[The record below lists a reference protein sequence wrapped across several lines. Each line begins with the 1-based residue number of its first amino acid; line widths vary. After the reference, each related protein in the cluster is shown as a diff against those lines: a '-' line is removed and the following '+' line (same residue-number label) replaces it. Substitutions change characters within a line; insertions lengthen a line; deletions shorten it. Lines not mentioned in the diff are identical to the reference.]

1 MNLDRREWLGGLAAI
16 FAATAWKA
24 VAQPSPTIVT
34 PEMFGAVGDGKTN
47 DTAAFSRMTAF
58 VNRRGGGTV
67 RLRATTYIIGR
78 QAEDRSK
85 GYAFGPTGVM
95 DFIGCTGPLTVQGNG
110 ATIRCAPGLRFG
122 TFDLRTGQPTRH
134 KLPYYGTGEL
144 ASPYFAMIKIEKCS
158 GPVKISDLR
167 LDGNAS
173 QLRIG
178 GPWGDAGWQI
188 GSTGVILRNNRAP
201 ILVANVTS
209 FNHAHDGGTGDGPGV
224 PGRDEQVTIRD
235 CRFFGNGRNGWSLVG
250 GIGWTFERCR
260 FDFNG
265 RGPGASTPKAGIDFE
280 AEGGKS
286 VAQIKLVDC
295 SATNNAG
302 VACLHPGSGRTSDV
316 SWTGGRLVGTTT
328 YAYRGGGN
336 KGIRFS
342 GTSIF
347 GALTNLATEQF
358 EDCTFSDDPSAA
370 GVARLYN
377 PYGFILPDA
386 VAGNRFVR
394 CKFVHARPGPSA
406 NGNFDGATFTDCT
419 FVSARGAGRL
429 DVYGRFQGQANHFIA
444 EPGGTNFQVTP
455 AGLGGA
461 KSAGRLNGAFT
472 LVSTDGSKRA
482 FSRP

>member
-1 MNLDRREWLGGLAAI
+1 MKFDRRQWLSGLAAI
-16 FAATAWKA
+16 LVAPAWKV
-24 VAQPSPTIVT
+24 VAQASPGIVT

-58 VNRRGGGTV
+58 VNRRGGAAV

-78 QAEDRSK
+78 QAEDRGR
-85 GYAFGPTGVM
+85 GYAFGPMGVM
-95 DFIGCTGPLTVQGNG
+95 DFTGCTGPLTVHGNG

-122 TFDLRTGQPTRH
+122 TFDLRTGRPTRH

-144 ASPYFAMIKIEKCS
+144 ASPYFAMIKIENCS
-158 GPVKISDLR
+158 GPVEISDLR

-224 PGRDEQVTIRD
+224 PGHDEQVTIRD

-260 FDFNG
+260 FDTNG

-286 VAQIKLVDC
+286 VAQVKLVDC
-295 SATNNAG
+295 SAA
-302 VACLHPGSGRTSDV
+302 
-316 SWTGGRLVGTTT
+316 
-328 YAYRGGGN
+328 
-336 KGIRFS
+336 
-342 GTSIF
+342 
-347 GALTNLATEQF
+347 
-358 EDCTFSDDPSAA
+358 
-370 GVARLYN
+370 
-377 PYGFILPDA
+377 
-386 VAGNRFVR
+386 
-394 CKFVHARPGPSA
+394 
-406 NGNFDGATFTDCT
+406 
-419 FVSARGAGRL
+419 
-429 DVYGRFQGQANHFIA
+429 
-444 EPGGTNFQVTP
+444 
-455 AGLGGA
+455 
-461 KSAGRLNGAFT
+461 
-472 LVSTDGSKRA
+472 
-482 FSRP
+482 